1 MPRAYGSITRLR
13 NSNSTSTSGA
23 LQLTPANSL
32 SRSAQVT
39 TAKWRRAG
47 EAGPG
52 PGVATLAATRKR
64 SDSAP
69 SVERR
74 RALPRGRA
82 RTSRRPAGGC
92 RICRT
97 TIDVAGDLIPLG
109 IVFRVELH
117 VGAQFRL
124 HEDEV
129 ASAFKRDVDLG
140 RSLDWLYIKAAP
152 APFFVFRCAHSL
164 AAQHFIRARGGY
176 RLPEPDNRAIAR
188 ID

>member
-39 TAKWRRAG
+39 TAKSAQSARSWAG
-47 EAGPG
+47 ARCRV
-52 PGVATLAATRKR
+52 VAHEHPEGRPAA
-64 SDSAP
+64 AA
-69 SVERR
+69 SVEH
-74 RALPRGRA
+74 
-82 RTSRRPAGGC
+82 
-92 RICRT
+92 

-129 ASAFKRDVDLG
+129 ASAFKRDVDLE

-188 ID
+188 VD